1 MKNVLY
7 LIFNIS
13 HGKGGHFYS
22 LKTTIDSLKNDIN
35 PYTVVIGHKP
45 SPIFPEDENN
55 FFTEFNGFNY
65 INVFNKLNEILK
77 KKNIDLLHAFDIHA
91 YLFARLINLS
101 NKLPMIL
108 TKCGGPNLKYTPY
121 ANNFILYSQENYD
134 FLIKQKKFNCT
145 KFKIIPNR
153 VFPAIVNKNRINE
166 FLVKNVI
173 INNDKFKILRI
184 SRFVKA
190 YEISMIQAINLHNFL
205 SKNGIKT
212 ELIILG
218 EIQDENIYN
227 NILSLTKDEKSIYLI
242 TDKNYTK
249 NASDFIPIAD
259 AVVGTGRGVM
269 EALSYKKFVFTPIEQ
284 YHLPILIDENNFK
297 NLLST
302 NFSPRN
308 DLKEFDI
315 KTYLKD
321 LPTLVQNIN
330 KEPYQFFAKKYFD
343 NYFNILSVRTKYIDL
358 YSNIQYK
365 KDSNLIDLLLHF
377 FYVLRSVYTSRKK
390 YK

>member
-65 INVFNKLNEILK
+65 INVFNKLIKIIKEN
-77 KKNIDLLHAFDIHA
+77 NIQIMHAFDTPS
-91 YLFARLINLS
+91 YLFARLTNFKYHIPS
-101 NKLPMIL
+101 FL

-121 ANNFILYSQENYD
+121 AKNFILYSKENYD
-134 FLIKQKKFNCT
+134 FLYGQKKFNTT
-145 KFKIIPNR
+145 KFEIIPNR
-153 VFPAIVNKNRINE
+153 VFPLKENLLRIEE
-166 FLVKNVI
+166 FRSTYSNIDKSKFTI
-173 INNDKFKILRI
+173 IRI

-190 YEISMIQAINLHNFL
+190 YEKSMMQSINLHKFL
-205 SKNGIKT
+205 LKNNISSQ
-212 ELIILG
+212 LIILG
-218 EIQDENIYN
+218 EIQDQSVFDIITELAKY
-227 NILSLTKDEKSIYLI
+227 EKSIYLI
-242 TDKNYTK
+242 TDSKFTK
-249 NASDFIPIAD
+249 NASDIIPIAD

-269 EALSYKKFVFTPIEQ
+269 EALSYKKFVFTTLEQ
-284 YHLPILIDENNFK
+284 YELPILINEINF
-297 NLLST
+297 NSLLST

-308 DLKEFDI
+308 HLEEFNFKNYLKELVTLIEPI
-315 KTYLKD
+315 KRIKY
-321 LPTLVQNIN
+321 QN
-330 KEPYQFFAKKYFD
+330 FAKKYFD
-343 NYFNILSVRTKYIDL
+343 NHFNILSVRKKYILL
-358 YSNIQYK
+358 YETTSNK
-365 KDSNLIDLLLHF
+365 MNFKFMDLLMHIF
-377 FYVLRSVYTSRKK
+377 YTSRAYITTRKK